1 MDYRLTALMCIVLF
15 ALVSASPV
23 REKRDIMES
32 MKGAWN
38 DMVKTLSDASDAVVH
53 VFKPTER
60 SVINKMADGIKD
72 LTN

>member
-1 MDYRLTALMCIVLF
+1 MDYRLTILVCIVFF

-60 SVINKMADGIKD
+60 SIVNKMADGMKD